1 MNVLFLFHTYTL
13 YPLER
18 NTYQF
23 DFKLH
28 YQAYIIFM
36 SFPLV
41 YLFIFYFLNSHCIPI
56 CFNFSSWAAICF
68 NKLVKRESYKILPLF
83 SACQNFE
90 PFNIGSNLKIC
101 LSYTTTL
108 PSILKMCTSRYLKC

>member
-1 MNVLFLFHTYTL
+1 MFHLSPETMNVLFLFHTYTF

-56 CFNFSSWAAICF
+56 CFNFSSWAAI
-68 NKLVKRESYKILPLF
+68 KKKKKKKKGTLVIRCTIL
-83 SACQNFE
+83 SQ
-90 PFNIGSNLKIC
+90 
-101 LSYTTTL
+101 
-108 PSILKMCTSRYLKC
+108 

>member
-1 MNVLFLFHTYTL
+1 MNVLFLFHTYTF

-36 SFPLV
+36 SSPLV

-68 NKLVKRESYKILPLF
+68 NKLVIIMLL
-83 SACQNFE
+83 
-90 PFNIGSNLKIC
+90 LL
-101 LSYTTTL
+101 LSYVHAACDSWTQQTDTVL
-108 PSILKMCTSRYLKC
+108 LVPVLE